1 MSNYNNYG
9 STTRIYPLPVDILF
23 FIYINDWPNCLSFWQ
38 PRMYVDDTHI
48 TYASTDVHSL
58 QSSNIHKWLLCNK
71 LLKLTLINSEYDYTK
86 FMLIGSRQKLSTL
99 SESFELSIDNFGL

>member
-1 MSNYNNYG
+1 
-9 STTRIYPLPVDILF
+9 
-23 FIYINDWPNCLSFWQ
+23 
-38 PRMYVDDTHI
+38 MYVDDTHI
-48 TYASTDVHSL
+48 THASTDVHSL

-71 LLKLTLINSEYDYTK
+71 LTLIYSEYDYTK